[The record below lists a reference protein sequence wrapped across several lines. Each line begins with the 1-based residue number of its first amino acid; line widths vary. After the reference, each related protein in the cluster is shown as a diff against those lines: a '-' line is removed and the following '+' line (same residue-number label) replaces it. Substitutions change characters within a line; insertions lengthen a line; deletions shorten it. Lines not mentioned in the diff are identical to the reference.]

1 VFALFPVKG
10 LVRSHLVSAC
20 ILAVSL
26 GSSLALAQSA
36 PQLVVLGVDV
46 DYPGATLY
54 VNGENFA
61 NGTSPVLKLAGV
73 QIPLLSSKDSE
84 LAASLPVTFAG
95 AVGSYLLTVS
105 TGSLPAQNDTLVV
118 TLGASGPRGPIGPQ
132 GPRGETGP
140 TGPQGPK
147 GEAGLAGAVGLT
159 GPQGPRGEV
168 GPTGPQGP
176 KGEAGLAGAV
186 GSTGPQGPRG
196 EVGSVGPQ
204 GPKGEAGLAGAV
216 GSTGPQGLKGETGA
230 QGPIGP
236 QGLSGIITA
245 IYTAQQTGDLKV
257 TGLQWTS
264 VPGTTIRFNL
274 PQNATVDLEANGSI
288 NGVVG
293 NQGNV
298 AHCGFRFLIDNV
310 AYGDSSFGDVIVGCG
325 TYAQGGSAG
334 WWCPWSMR
342 RTLQLGGGSHF
353 ATVQQTAWEGTT
365 AGCASSASSYSAARF
380 RVVIR

>member
-1 VFALFPVKG
+1 MSARFPAN
-10 LVRSHLVSAC
+10 LVPICV
-20 ILAVSL
+20 LAAFL
-26 GSSLALAQSA
+26 GSSFALAQGA

-84 LAASLPVTFAG
+84 LVASLPVTFAG

-105 TGSLPAQNDTLVV
+105 TGSLPAQNDTMVV

-132 GPRGETGP
+132 GPKGDAGL

-147 GEAGLAGAVGLT
+147 GEAGLTGAVGPTGPQGLKGEAGPT

-168 GPTGPQGP
+168 GLTG
-176 KGEAGLAGAV
+176 A
-186 GSTGPQGPRG
+186 T
-196 EVGSVGPQ
+196 GSVGPQ
-204 GPKGEAGLAGAV
+204 GPKGEAGAQGPV
-216 GSTGPQGLKGETGA
+216 GPQGSPGVINA
-230 QGPIGP
+230 V
-236 QGLSGIITA
+236 
-245 IYTAQQTGDLKV
+245 YTAQQTGDLRV

-264 VPGTTIRFNL
+264 VPGTTIQFTL
-274 PQNATVDLEANGSI
+274 PQSATIDLEANGSI
-288 NGVVG
+288 TGVSD
-293 NQGNV
+293 NQVNT
-298 AHCGFRFLIDNV
+298 AHCGFRFFIDNV
-310 AYGDSSFGDVIVGCG
+310 AYGDPAWGDVVVGCG
-325 TYAQGGSAG
+325 ISGQGNASS

-342 RTLQLGGGSHF
+342 RTLQVGAGNHL
-353 ATVQQTAWEGTT
+353 ATVQQTGWNGTI
-365 AGCASSASSYSAARF
+365 AGCASLAASYSAARF